1 MNTMGGR
8 IVRKPCYGLAE
19 VCERW
24 GVTEQD
30 VASFVAADELT
41 LSIVVAGLTVEKGSI
56 EEVDDRDWFHVPEE
70 RCQLSG
76 AADLHQ
82 CQAWGVLMNG
92 SETISSF
99 KTEPGRYISI
109 HARGEEDGTIIVS
122 RDRLVVTHA
131 ERIRF
136 EAAQD
141 EIAAAAGGP
150 ARALTTV
157 AAARGAP
164 TKYDWDEFNCELTVT
179 VQIYGFP
186 ESQAALVR
194 RMLDWFAARNQY
206 PDPSTVKKKVALLW
220 RRYHEALARMPA

>member
-1 MNTMGGR
+1 MKVVGGR
-8 IVRKPCYGLAE
+8 VVRKPCYALAE

-24 GVTEQD
+24 GVSELD
-30 VASFVAADELT
+30 VANFVAANELT
-41 LSIVVAGLTVEKGSI
+41 LAVVVAGLGVEKGSI
-56 EEVDDRDWFHVPEE
+56 EDVDERDWFHIPEE

-82 CQAWGVLMNG
+82 CQAWAALMNG

-99 KTEPGRYISI
+99 KAEPGRYISI
-109 HARGEEDGTIIVS
+109 HARGEEAGTIMVS
-122 RDRLVVTHA
+122 RERLVVTHA
-131 ERIRF
+131 ERLRF

-141 EIAAAAGGP
+141 EIAAPTGGP

-164 TKYDWDEFNCELTVT
+164 TKYDWDEFHCELAVT
-179 VQIYGFP
+179 VQIDGFP

-194 RMLDWFAARNQY
+194 RMLDWFGARNQY